1 MGSNEHLHKG
11 PFSITK
17 GVLTS
22 KGWFGRTNNQE
33 VYVVAISGTDTAIKE
48 NYNILNTVT
57 FGSPLINGFKREG
70 TVKRLGDVKDVV
82 PYMSLTTFTNIVWQS
97 ADLNKE
103 DGGKTLT
110 LDYAT
115 TAFYF
120 SPVTITE

>member
-1 MGSNEHLHKG
+1 M
-11 PFSITK
+11 
-17 GVLTS
+17 
-22 KGWFGRTNNQE
+22 
-33 VYVVAISGTDTAIKE
+33 VAISGTDTAIKE

-103 DGGKTLT
+103 DGDKTLT